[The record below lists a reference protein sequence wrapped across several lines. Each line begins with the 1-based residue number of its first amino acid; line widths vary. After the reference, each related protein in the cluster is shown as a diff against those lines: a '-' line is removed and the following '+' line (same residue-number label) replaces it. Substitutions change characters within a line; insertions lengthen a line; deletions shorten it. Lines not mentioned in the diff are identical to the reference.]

1 LRNPA
6 NVRIH
11 FAPNCLLQS
20 KGLKFSPNLIPL
32 DLEGACLPVKSPEE
46 KQSPRDL
53 LLRDLG
59 KGHMGMAE

>member
-6 NVRIH
+6 NLRIL

-20 KGLKFSPNLIPL
+20 KGVKFSPNLILL

-46 KQSPRDL
+46 KPARDL

-59 KGHMGMAE
+59 KGHMGMPE